1 MGKMTPLI
9 PVGRLLLASVAGLC
23 FMLGPSVSA
32 QTSASPAT
40 SASAAKVKEL
50 IGLMQ
55 SKKLEAI
62 AARDPE
68 GSGRY
73 VAALHI
79 PGVQLLVVSAVYN
92 KPSELDSRI
101 YYKDFM
107 NAYVDLNTSVHSSDK
122 TFIEDALC
130 DGLIAL
136 PGKNN
141 LARDSV
147 KLGAEQQV
155 FDGDFAGPN
164 QRNSK
169 KVSHE
174 VYQKRFTTAEARY
187 MRVLGLLIEEMK
199 KMSASV
205 DSDRRLR

>member
-9 PVGRLLLASVAGLC
+9 PAGRVLLAFVAGLC
-23 FMLGPSVSA
+23 LTLGPSVSA
-32 QTSASPAT
+32 QTPAQPAT

-174 VYQKRFTTAEARY
+174 VYQKRFTTAEERY
-187 MRVLGLLIEEMK
+187 MQVLGLLIEEMK

-205 DSDRRLR
+205 DSDRSLR

>member
-1 MGKMTPLI
+1 MTPLN
-9 PVGRLLLASVAGLC
+9 PAGRFLLVLIAGLC
-23 FMLGPSVSA
+23 LALAPTLGAQAPPAPSG
-32 QTSASPAT
+32 T
-40 SASAAKVKEL
+40 SASAPKVKEL

-62 AARDPE
+62 AAKDPE

-79 PGVQLLVVSAVYN
+79 PGVQLLVVSAAYE

-136 PGKNN
+136 PGKSN
-141 LARDSV
+141 LARDAV
-147 KLGAEQQV
+147 KLGTEEQV

-174 VYQKRFTTAEARY
+174 VYQKRFSAAEERY
-187 MRVLGLLIEEMK
+187 VRVLGLLIEEMK
-199 KMSASV
+199 KMSASLA
-205 DSDRRLR
+205 SDGSLR

>member
-1 MGKMTPLI
+1 MTPLNSA
-9 PVGRLLLASVAGLC
+9 GRFLLVSVAGLC
-23 FMLGPSVSA
+23 LALAPSLSA
-32 QTSASPAT
+32 QAPPAPSGT

-62 AARDPE
+62 AAKDPE

-79 PGVQLLVVSAVYN
+79 PGVQLLVVSAAYE
-92 KPSELDSRI
+92 KPSELDARI

-136 PGKNN
+136 PVKGN

-147 KLGAEQQV
+147 RLGTDQQV

-169 KVSHE
+169 KVPHD
-174 VYQKRFTTAEARY
+174 VYQKRFSTAEERY
-187 MRVLGLLIEEMK
+187 VRVLGLLIEEMK
-199 KMSASV
+199 KMSASLA
-205 DSDRRLR
+205 SAAGLR